1 MHKIQIL
8 NTIDPAGLAQL
19 PKESYQVSENITHPD
34 AILLRSASLH
44 SVTIPDSVK
53 VIARAGA
60 GVNNI
65 PVHSLTELA
74 IPVLNT
80 PGANANAVKELVL
93 AGMLL
98 ACRNLCQAWNH
109 VRQMTADNEN
119 IHLQVEKDKK
129 QFAGFEL
136 PNKTLGVI
144 GLGHIGAKV
153 ANAARALGMRVI
165 GYDPT
170 ITVKQAWELS
180 SDVQNV
186 PNLDQLIK
194 ESDFISLHIPLLPE
208 TKYLMN
214 ETRLALAKPTAVLL
228 NFSREEIVDT
238 QALQSALDRNLL
250 FSYVCDFPCIRL
262 KNHPRVISFPH
273 LGASTKEAEET
284 CAIMAANQLREF
296 LENGNIINS
305 VNFPNT
311 EMPHHKGNRI
321 AITNANITSM
331 VAQIST
337 KIADAG
343 LNIIDLLN
351 KSKEKI
357 AYTLIDVEGEVSDSL
372 LDEIA
377 AIQGVIKVRYLS
389 KITPQHF
396 SLKKAETVI

>member
-8 NTIDPAGLAQL
+8 NTIDPMGLAQF
-19 PKESYQVSENITHPD
+19 PKEYYEISENITHPD

-44 SVTIPDSVK
+44 SLSIPDSVK

-65 PVHSLTELA
+65 PVEQLTELA

-98 ACRNLCQAWNH
+98 ACRNLCQAWDYVCN
-109 VRQMTADNEN
+109 MTGDDDNS

-144 GLGHIGAKV
+144 GLGNIGAKV

-208 TKYLMN
+208 TKYLIN
-214 ETRLALAKPTAVLL
+214 EKRLALAKPTAVLL
-228 NFSREEIVDT
+228 NFSRENIVDNN
-238 QALQSALDRNLL
+238 ALKSALDHNQL
-250 FSYVCDFPCIRL
+250 FSYVCDFPCVQL

-284 CAIMAANQLREF
+284 CAIMAANQIREF
-296 LENGNIINS
+296 LEHGNIINS

-321 AITNANITSM
+321 AITNANVTSM

-357 AYTLIDVEGEVSDSL
+357 AYTLIDVDGEVSETL
-372 LDEIA
+372 LREIA
-377 AIQGVIKVRYLS
+377 TIQGVIKVRYL
-389 KITPQHF
+389 PRAQ
-396 SLKKAETVI
+396 

>member
-1 MHKIQIL
+1 MYKIQTL
-8 NTIDPAGLAQL
+8 NAIDPAGLAQF
-19 PKESYQVSENITHPD
+19 PTEQYHIAGDITHPD
-34 AILLRSASLH
+34 AILVRSASLH
-44 SVTIPDSVK
+44 QFTFPESVK

-65 PVHSLTELA
+65 PIEQLTELA

-98 ACRNLCQAWNH
+98 ACRNLCQAWDY
-109 VRQMTADNEN
+109 VCKMTGDDEH

-136 PNKTLGVI
+136 PGKTLGVI
-144 GLGHIGAKV
+144 GLGNIGVKV

-180 SDVQNV
+180 SDVKNV
-186 PNLDQLIK
+186 PHLDQLIK
-194 ESDFISLHIPLLPE
+194 EADFISLHVPLLPE
-208 TKYLMN
+208 TKNLMN
-214 ETRLALAKPTAVLL
+214 AKRLALAKPKAVLL
-228 NFSREEIVDT
+228 NFSRENIVDNN
-238 QALQSALDRNLL
+238 ALKAALDNNQL
-250 FSYVCDFPCIRL
+250 FSYVCDFPCVQL

-284 CAIMAANQLREF
+284 CAIMAANQVREF

-305 VNFPNT
+305 VNFPHA
-311 EMPHHKGNRI
+311 EMPYNKGNRL

-357 AYTLIDVEGEVSDSL
+357 AYTLIDVDGDVNDIL
-372 LDEIA
+372 LQEIA

-389 KITPQHF
+389 KINAQNLY
-396 SLKKAETVI
+396 LKKAEQII

>member
-1 MHKIQIL
+1 MYKIQTL
-8 NTIDPAGLAQL
+8 NVIDPMGLAQF
-19 PKESYQVSENITHPD
+19 PTEHYQVAGDITHPD
-34 AILLRSASLH
+34 AILVRSASLH
-44 SVTIPDSVK
+44 QFTFSESIK

-60 GVNNI
+60 GVNSI
-65 PVHSLTELA
+65 PIEQLTELA

-98 ACRNLCQAWNH
+98 ACRNLCQAWDYVCKMTGDDEHIH
-109 VRQMTADNEN
+109 V
-119 IHLQVEKDKK
+119 QVEKDKK

-136 PNKTLGVI
+136 PGKTLGVI
-144 GLGHIGAKV
+144 GLGNIGAKV
-153 ANAARALGMRVI
+153 ANAARALGMRVM

-180 SDVQNV
+180 SDVKNV
-186 PNLDQLIK
+186 PHLDQLIK
-194 ESDFISLHIPLLPE
+194 ESDFISLHVPLLPE
-208 TKYLMN
+208 TKHLIN
-214 ETRLALAKPTAVLL
+214 AKRLALVKPKAVLL
-228 NFSREEIVDT
+228 NFSRENIVDND
-238 QALQSALDRNLL
+238 ALKAALDNNQL
-250 FSYVCDFPCIRL
+250 FSYVCDFPCVQL

-284 CAIMAANQLREF
+284 CAIMAANQVREF

-305 VNFPNT
+305 VNFPHA
-311 EMPHHKGNRI
+311 EMPHNKGNRI

-343 LNIIDLLN
+343 FNIVDLLN

-357 AYTLIDVEGEVSDSL
+357 AYTLIDVDGDVSDSL
-372 LDEIA
+372 LQEIA

-389 KITPQHF
+389 KLNAQ
-396 SLKKAETVI
+396 SLHLKRAEPVI